1 MAKDSSLR
9 EHLLYLLDGGGAHL
23 DFASSLKNLPA
34 SLRGACPEGA
44 PHTIWQLVEHLRIA
58 QWDILEFS
66 RNPDHVSPKWP
77 EGYWPSAGAPGSAAA
92 WEKSLESLRADRQAM
107 RDLVADPGSDLLTP
121 FAHGDGQ
128 TLLREALLVADHD
141 AYHLGQIVLLRQML
155 GDWPPAE

>member
-1 MAKDSSLR
+1 MANDSSLR

-23 DFASSLKNLPA
+23 DFANSVKNLPA

-66 RNPDHVSPKWP
+66 RNPRHVSPKWP
-77 EGYWPSAGAPGSAAA
+77 EGYWPPASAPESGAA
-92 WEKSLESLRADRQAM
+92 WESCLESIRADRQAM
-107 RDLVADPGSDLLTP
+107 RDLVADPASDLLAP

-128 TLLREALLVADHD
+128 TLLREALLIADHD
-141 AYHLGQIVLLRQML
+141 AYHLGQVVLLRQML
-155 GDWPPAE
+155 GDWPPAQ